1 MRRRRAGRLRLN
13 AEINV
18 VSLID
23 VMMLLLVIFMIT
35 APLMQGGVDVKLPVA
50 DARPLENKSSLV
62 ITIDQAGRI
71 FVDKD
76 LVTYGQFAATFKALV
91 GSKAAQGVSLR
102 ADKRASWE
110 HVSRVMAVVRNAGV
124 TNLGVVTDQEPARPK

>member
-1 MRRRRAGRLRLN
+1 M
-13 AEINV
+13 

-50 DARPLENKSSLV
+50 DARPLENKSPLV
-62 ITIDQAGRI
+62 ITVDRNGRI

-76 LVTYGQFAATFKALV
+76 ALDYGEFRASAKSLLSRAKEGVTV
-91 GSKAAQGVSLR
+91 R
-102 ADKRASWE
+102 ADARASVE
-110 HVSRVMAVVRNAGV
+110 MLLRVVAVIRNAGITNVGLV
-124 TNLGVVTDQEPARPK
+124 TESEVPR

>member
-1 MRRRRAGRLRLN
+1 MRRRRSGRLHVN

-50 DARPLENKSSLV
+50 DAKPLENKTSIV
-62 ITIDQAGRI
+62 ITVDRNGRI

-76 LVTYGQFAATFKALV
+76 AMSYQEFRDAAKALL
-91 GSKAAQGVSLR
+91 GKAKEGVTIR
-102 ADKRASWE
+102 ADSRAS
-110 HVSRVMAVVRNAGV
+110 VDMLLRVFAVVRNAGV
-124 TNLGVVTDQEPARPK
+124 TSIGMPTESEIIR

>member
-1 MRRRRAGRLRLN
+1 VRRRRAGRLHMN

-35 APLMQGGVDVKLPVA
+35 APLMQGGVDVKLPEA
-50 DARPLENKSSLV
+50 NAKPLEDKGSLV
-62 ITIDQAGRI
+62 VTVDRSGRI

-76 LVTYGQFAATFKALV
+76 LMSYSEFRGAFKALLQARR
-91 GSKAAQGVSLR
+91 SKGVTLR
-102 ADKRASWE
+102 GDRGANWE
-110 HVSRVMAVVRNAGV
+110 RMSQVMAIIRDAGV
-124 TNLGVVTDQEPARPK
+124 VELGIVLEQEPGR

>member
-1 MRRRRAGRLRLN
+1 MRRRRSGRLHLN

-50 DARPLENKSSLV
+50 EAKPLENKSSIV
-62 ITIDQAGRI
+62 VSINRNGDI
-71 FVDKD
+71 FVDKTAMKYGEFRSVFKTMVGANAARG
-76 LVTYGQFAATFKALV
+76 VTLQ
-91 GSKAAQGVSLR
+91 
-102 ADKRASWE
+102 ADKRADWE
-110 HVSRVMAVVRNAGV
+110 TVSRVIAVIRNAGV
-124 TNLGVVTDQEPARPK
+124 TNLGIATEQEPPQ

>member
-1 MRRRRAGRLRLN
+1 MRRRRSGRLHVN

-50 DARPLENKSSLV
+50 DARPLENKSPVV
-62 ITIDQAGRI
+62 ITVDRNGRI
-71 FVDKD
+71 FIDKD
-76 LVTYGQFAATFKALV
+76 AMSYGEFASSAKGLL
-91 GSKAAQGVSLR
+91 SKAKEGVSVR
-102 ADKRASWE
+102 ADARASVE
-110 HVSRVMAVVRNAGV
+110 MLLRVLAVIRNAGV
-124 TNLGVVTDQEPARPK
+124 TNVGMVADPEAQPK

>member
-1 MRRRRAGRLRLN
+1 MRRRRSGRLHLN

-50 DARPLENKSSLV
+50 DARPLENKGSLV
-62 ITIDQAGRI
+62 ITVNRAGRI
-71 FVDKD
+71 FVDRD
-76 LVTYGQFAATFKALV
+76 EMSYGEFVAASKGLLGKA
-91 GSKAAQGVSLR
+91 KQGVTVR
-102 ADKRASWE
+102 ADARASVE
-110 HVSRVMAVVRNAGV
+110 MLLRVLAVIRNAGV
-124 TNLGVVTDQEPARPK
+124 TDVGMVTEPERVP

>member
-1 MRRRRAGRLRLN
+1 MN

-35 APLMQGGVDVKLPVA
+35 APLMQGGVDVKLPAA
-50 DARPLENKSSLV
+50 DARPLENKSPLV
-62 ITIDQAGRI
+62 ITVDRNGRI

-76 LVTYGQFAATFKALV
+76 QVSYSEFAGTAKALL
-91 GSKAAQGVSLR
+91 GKAKEGVTVR
-102 ADKRASWE
+102 ADARASVE
-110 HVSRVMAVVRNAGV
+110 MLLRVLAVVRNAGITNVGMV
-124 TNLGVVTDQEPARPK
+124 TEPEVVK